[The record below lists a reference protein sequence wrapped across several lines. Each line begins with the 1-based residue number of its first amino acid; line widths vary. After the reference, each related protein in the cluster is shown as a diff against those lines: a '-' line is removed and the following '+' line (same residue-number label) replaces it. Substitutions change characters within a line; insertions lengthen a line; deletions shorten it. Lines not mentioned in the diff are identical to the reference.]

1 MFLSRASSVGISE
14 ALVGGTF
21 THDVTIFLINRAISL
36 EVCSPSIKIVRIR
49 HQADQRMINEFTTVS
64 GI

>member
-1 MFLSRASSVGISE
+1 VGISE